1 MLDYTI
7 SLVENALEVFGTLVG
22 DSKHCNI
29 MVHIFA
35 AVEAEEGKLQ
45 QLLQFLRILGHQN
58 LSCLL
63 QVQDSEQPFPQ
74 VLLFHTNPCATYHHP
89 LHQHPVS
96 RCQAIPDKATIAQPD
111 EAQLLHW
118 VGSHYRR
125 DRSSPVVIW
134 VPNED
139 KVWHIHI
146 EVRCEDAYGIPP
158 LTMRRRLGLC
168 WSGVLG
174 TQPC

>member
-7 SLVENALEVFGTLVG
+7 SLLENALEVFGTLVG

-63 QVQDSEQPFPQ
+63 QVQDSQQPFPQ
-74 VLLFHTNPCATYHHP
+74 VLLFHTNPCYISPPSPPAPSFSLPSNTRQCHHSSTRRGSASAPSWQP
-89 LHQHPVS
+89 L
-96 RCQAIPDKATIAQPD
+96 QA
-111 EAQLLHW
+111 
-118 VGSHYRR
+118 R
-125 DRSSPVVIW
+125 
-134 VPNED
+134 
-139 KVWHIHI
+139 
-146 EVRCEDAYGIPP
+146 P
-158 LTMRRRLGLC
+158 L
-168 WSGVLG
+168 
-174 TQPC
+174 